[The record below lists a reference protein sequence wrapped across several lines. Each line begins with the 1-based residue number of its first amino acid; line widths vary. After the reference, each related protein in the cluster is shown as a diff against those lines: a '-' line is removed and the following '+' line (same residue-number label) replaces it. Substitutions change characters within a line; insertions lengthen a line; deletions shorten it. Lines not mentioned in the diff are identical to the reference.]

1 VKVCILTSSF
11 PRFKGDSA
19 GVFLYHFCRALVK
32 KGVEI
37 EVITPADHGY
47 SYSENW
53 HGIDVSRFC
62 YFYPT
67 RHQVLCYGAGIPK
80 NISASRLAKVQIP
93 FFVAAEF
100 TYTLLKLLK
109 PRTDVI
115 HAHWS
120 IPQGLTGILC
130 KKFLKIPCVTTIH
143 GTDVFGLR
151 GQLLQTLN
159 AMVINSSD
167 VCTANSRS
175 TARLARN
182 MSKSKNIRVIPM
194 GVDLDLFQRSSEVEL
209 LRSHYRRD
217 GRIVL
222 FVGRLIDLKGVDYL
236 IKALPRVIVR
246 FPDVKLL
253 IIGSGPQKD
262 RLVHL
267 TKQLGMERHV
277 SFIGAVSQKDLIKF
291 YSLAHLLVLPS
302 IVNHAGETEGLGVV
316 LIEAMACGLPVIGS
330 DVGGI
335 PDLIKDGET
344 GLLVKQKDPDLLAEK
359 INILLGTSD
368 LKQRLIENG
377 YKMVKE
383 NFSWDIIADKFVEIY
398 RDVLKR

>member
-1 VKVCILTSSF
+1 MKVCLLTSSF
-11 PRFKGDSA
+11 PRFKEDSA
-19 GVFLYHFCRALVK
+19 GVFLYHLCRALVK

-37 EVITPADHGY
+37 EVITPHDHGY
-47 SYSENW
+47 RYSENW
-53 HGIDVSRFC
+53 NGVDISRFC

-67 RHQVLCYGAGIPK
+67 RRQVLCYGSGIPK
-80 NISASRLAKVQIP
+80 NILQSRLAKVQIP
-93 FFVAAEF
+93 FFIAAEF
-100 TYTLLKLLK
+100 TYTLLKLRKLK
-109 PRTDVI
+109 ADVI

-120 IPQGLTGILC
+120 VPQGLTGILC

-151 GQLLQTLN
+151 SQLLQALN
-159 AMVINSSD
+159 AMVISSSD
-167 VCTANSRS
+167 VCTANSGS

-182 MSKSKNIRVIPM
+182 MSKSKNIRVVPM

-209 LRSHYRRD
+209 LRSRYRCD
-217 GRIVL
+217 GKVVL
-222 FVGRLIDLKGVDYL
+222 FVGRLIDLKGVNYL
-236 IKALPRVIVR
+236 IKAVPKVIVR
-246 FPDVKLL
+246 FPEVKLL

-267 TKQLGMERHV
+267 TKQLGIERHI
-277 SFIGAVSQKDLIKF
+277 SFIGAVSQKSLIKF

-302 IVNHAGETEGLGVV
+302 IVNNAGETEGLGVV

-335 PDLIKDGET
+335 PDLIKDGKT

-359 INILLGTSD
+359 INMILSTSD
-368 LKQRLIENG
+368 LKQRLIDNG

-398 RDVLKR
+398 RDVLNR